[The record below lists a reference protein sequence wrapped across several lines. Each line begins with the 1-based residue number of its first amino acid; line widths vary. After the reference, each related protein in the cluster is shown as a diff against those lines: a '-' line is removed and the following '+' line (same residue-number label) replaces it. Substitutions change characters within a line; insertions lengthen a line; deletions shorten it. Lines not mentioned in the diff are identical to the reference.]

1 MLPAGTKRRR
11 CVILTDGTAIGCF
24 LRNTHET
31 HIVILEPSGHAYSY
45 LQPDGTRTR
54 HLAPTALSSHR
65 ALVIDTLNLRNRFTS
80 MPPYV
85 HLRLL
90 DSRDVRYQRRI
101 RSMRARWPA
110 PGSNGGKLS
119 VAKLYNREQACFEM
133 QSIEGAAKVR
143 LDASGQI
150 VDLYFLVEVK
160 VSDGDVEVSE
170 GEEESDRR
178 WSSSSH
184 AHYTTLHQSFAID
197 QVPESF
203 ALPVRTLLAAK
214 TAWDRDRDAEIDYLS
229 ETDEKKSASAAVSV
243 LPRNAAFTAR
253 PAFSALNHQQSVL
266 TGSNGYFTWC
276 DESGGRQQQFTR
288 ETIPPTSVIGTKVTS
303 HSVLSLCQHVDYV
316 LQSFKYATTTDLED
330 MLTPPPLPTEEL
342 ELAQEVENERGRFR
356 AFHDGRVRVAFADRT
371 ILQVDRDGETCSFFF
386 SDGASGQTTLASAP
400 PWQRVYI
407 HEAMEFGDW
416 AFASREERMRRHV
429 RRQET
434 QAIVAQEL
442 QRISVRCGM
451 NDGLEMVKQTSSS
464 GDICAPL
471 VDMLSR
477 RASEEANDEV
487 PLSFSLAAVREL
499 QASTLQHMASVDHAL
514 RAAASAT
521 ESERVSE

>member
-24 LRNTHET
+24 QRNTHET
-31 HIVILEPSGHAYSY
+31 HIVVLEPSGHAYSY

-101 RSMRARWPA
+101 RSTRARWPA

-119 VAKLYNREQACFEM
+119 VAKLYNREQECFEM

-143 LDASGQI
+143 LRTSGQI

-160 VSDGDVEVSE
+160 VSDDDVGVSE
-170 GEEESDRR
+170 GEEESDQRR
-178 WSSSSH
+178 SSSH

-229 ETDEKKSASAAVSV
+229 EADEKKSASTAISM

-288 ETIPPTSVIGTKVTS
+288 ETIPPTSVIGTKATS

-316 LQSFKYATTTDLED
+316 LQSFKYATTIDLED
-330 MLTPPPLPTEEL
+330 TLTPPLLPIEEL
-342 ELAQEVENERGRFR
+342 ELVQEVENERGWFR
-356 AFHDGRVRVAFADRT
+356 AFRDGRVRVAFADRT

-442 QRISVRCGM
+442 QRISVRCSM
-451 NDGLEMVKQTSSS
+451 NDGLEMVKQISSN
-464 GDICAPL
+464 DDVCVPP
-471 VDMLSR
+471 VDMLLR
-477 RASEEANDEV
+477 CASEEVNDEV
-487 PLSFSLAAVREL
+487 PLTFSLEAVREL
-499 QASTLQHMASVDHAL
+499 QASTLQHMASVDLAL

-521 ESERVSE
+521 ESE